1 MVLRVNPRP
10 DRLDI
15 AQARKGCLESRTA
28 RTSKLG
34 VSDLFIPEGSVGYV
48 LSARS
53 GHYLVLWPTFLEATG
68 RRPITGSHSR
78 DDMTPTG
85 RRG

>member
-1 MVLRVNPRP
+1 
-10 DRLDI
+10 
-15 AQARKGCLESRTA
+15 
-28 RTSKLG
+28 LG